1 MARGDPLVSPWLW
14 SAPDYLERAI
24 TLTVNFNNATRAL
37 QNSTVVRDAGCLY
50 GHVYIG
56 LGADGTPDTTT
67 KSFAVPV
74 GTTTLTAN
82 QLGNK
87 GLNTIDDVLA
97 LQITA
102 GP

>member
-1 MARGDPLVSPWLW
+1 MARGDPLTSPWVW
-14 SAPDYLERAI
+14 SAADYLGRTI
-24 TLTVNFNNATRAL
+24 TITSNFNNATRAL
-37 QNSTVVRDAGCLY
+37 QASSVVRAAGCLY
-50 GHVYIG
+50 GHLYIG
-56 LGADGTPDTTT
+56 LGGDGTPDSTT

-74 GTTTLTAN
+74 GTTSITAN
-82 QLGNK
+82 QMSAK